1 MILTRR
7 SAQANILSYTDIP
20 TTYTADNVVTKAGA
34 TVTLG
39 PFNNLPPT
47 LGSGSTVITGKENPA
62 FKVHYEHKEA
72 LVAVEKLRRS
82 VEVSHWGG
90 NVNVQD
96 EMELVNIGPK

>member
-1 MILTRR
+1 MLTHS

-20 TTYTADNVVTKAGA
+20 TTYTSDNVITKAGA

-47 LGSGSTVITGKENPA
+47 LGTGSDAVDAAQNPP
-62 FKVHYEHKEA
+62 FRVHYEHKEA
-72 LVAVEKLRRS
+72 LVAVEKLKRS
-82 VEVSHWGG
+82 IEVSHWGG

-96 EMELVNIGPK
+96 EMELVNVGPK